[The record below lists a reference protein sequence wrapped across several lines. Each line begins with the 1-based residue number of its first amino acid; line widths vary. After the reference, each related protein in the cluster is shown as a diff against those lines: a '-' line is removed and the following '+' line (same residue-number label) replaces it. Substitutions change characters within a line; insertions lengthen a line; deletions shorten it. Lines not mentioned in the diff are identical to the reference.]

1 MPSAILTWDPNKE
14 PDLAGY
20 RIYRGFGTATPTLL
34 ASVTKDTV
42 TYTDS
47 TLPNLDQAVTY
58 NLTAF
63 DTAGN
68 ESAHSVNVTTTV
80 NVNPPQSPL
89 GLAVTIQ

>member
-1 MPSAILTWDPNKE
+1 MATAILTWNANTE

-20 RIYRGFGTATPTLL
+20 RIYRGFGMAAPTLL
-34 ASVTKDTV
+34 ASVGKVT

-47 TLPNLDQAVTY
+47 TIPNLSQDVTY

-68 ESAHSVNVTTTV
+68 ESAHGVSVTKTV
-80 NVNPPQSPL
+80 DVNPPSAPT
-89 GLAVTIQ
+89 GLAVVLS